1 MRFRGKWLKW
11 PGPGFKAVPHSGGT
25 DLDTQWLGKTAGD
38 SVDTACGHPQ
48 RFSGP
53 KAPFLRRD
61 ECWVSIVKFSSCF
74 SLATIF
80 WVSVRAA
87 TVFRVSIITHP
98 KEVHHGVTVG
108 VSVKE
113 VGGWLANLGG
123 QLRNGRDAGR
133 KKLGRFRKNSRRKF
147 GKRRTRALFM

>member
-1 MRFRGKWLKW
+1 M
-11 PGPGFKAVPHSGGT
+11 
-25 DLDTQWLGKTAGD
+25 
-38 SVDTACGHPQ
+38 
-48 RFSGP
+48 
-53 KAPFLRRD
+53 
-61 ECWVSIVKFSSCF
+61 SIH
-74 SLATIF
+74 ATTY
-80 WVSVRAA
+80 W
-87 TVFRVSIITHP
+87 VSIITHL

-133 KKLGRFRKNSRRKF
+133 KNLGRFRKNSRRKF